1 MIDQVDGIFVKENS
15 TALHIAAW
23 KGEGDALT
31 LLLKNGADPNIANKL
46 EERPIHYAAVE
57 GNLYCV
63 KKLREFGASVSPEN
77 MLYKLINNGILRR
90 SFYLFILFWIGYYHL
105 MKQGQTPLHEAVRF
119 GHDNIAL
126 WLLRQGAAVNHQDNY
141 GDTPLHVATQH
152 NCHESI
158 LILLENG
165 ADSSILNQQ
174 KKGKI
179 EKLLNILV
187 VNRRENVQLFD
198 RKWDICGNGMK
209 NYYLNKIRVALICC
223 KLAA

>member
-1 MIDQVDGIFVKENS
+1 MGAKKENS

-77 MLYKLINNGILRR
+77 M
-90 SFYLFILFWIGYYHL
+90 
-105 MKQGQTPLHEAVRF
+105 QGQTPLHEAVRF